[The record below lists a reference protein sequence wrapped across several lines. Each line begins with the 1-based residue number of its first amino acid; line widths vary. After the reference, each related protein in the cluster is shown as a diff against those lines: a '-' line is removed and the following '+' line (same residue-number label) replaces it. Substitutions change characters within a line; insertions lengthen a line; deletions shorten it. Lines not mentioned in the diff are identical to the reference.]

1 MALAVHTIYNDCI
14 PSVDKVRTYW
24 GYTMREF
31 HAGTF
36 DIAVIG
42 AGHAG
47 IEAALAAARRRLTPR
62 YEHCIYSFRYGS
74 ELAGLIGRD
83 GEYARAA
90 APALVEEALL
100 RDPRFQAVRDVTAH
114 RDGDALTVEF
124 TAEADWGVISGQAA
138 VAG

>member
-1 MALAVHTIYNDCI
+1 MAGLLPETAVLETVAE
-14 PSVDKVRTYW
+14 PSRTW
-24 GYTMREF
+24 R
-31 HAGTF
+31 F
-36 DIAVIG
+36 DLETGRVGGRIDGEEALRQ
-42 AGHAG
+42 A
-47 IEAALAAARRRLTPR
+47 AALRLLTPR

-83 GEYARAA
+83 GEYAQAA

>member
-1 MALAVHTIYNDCI
+1 MA
-14 PSVDKVRTYW
+14 
-24 GYTMREF
+24 
-31 HAGTF
+31 
-36 DIAVIG
+36 
-42 AGHAG
+42 
-47 IEAALAAARRRLTPR
+47 AALRLLTPR

-83 GEYARAA
+83 GEYAQAA

>member
-1 MALAVHTIYNDCI
+1 MAGLLPETAVLETVAE
-14 PSVDKVRTYW
+14 PS
-24 GYTMREF
+24 
-31 HAGTF
+31 GTWRF
-36 DIAVIG
+36 DLETGRVGGRIDGEEALRQ
-42 AGHAG
+42 A
-47 IEAALAAARRRLTPR
+47 AALRLLTPR

-83 GEYARAA
+83 GEYAQAA

-100 RDPRFQAVRDVTAH
+100 RDPRFQAVRDVAVH
-114 RDGDALTVEF
+114 LDGDALTVEF